1 MRKIYFESIQL
12 TSVQCSL
19 MSDVQTLGAIQGAN
33 VKVTA
38 LQVRLTA
45 DVRRRIHQAS
55 SVCED
60 GSLTWK
66 LL

>member
-1 MRKIYFESIQL
+1 MRKIHFKSVQL

-19 MSDVQTLGAIQGAN
+19 MSDVQTLGAVQGGD

-38 LQVRLTA
+38 LQVRPTA
-45 DVRRRIHQAS
+45 DVRRRIRQTLR
-55 SVCED
+55 VCEE